1 MAQNSF
7 FAGSAAPI
15 TQAAQNSSYAAR
27 AFPQSSQ
34 PSLLSAMNPFGSGSV
49 GSVTPAPTPT
59 PRPQQPVTPQAQASS
74 TSSSGI
80 NSPEYLA
87 GLQNQYGSAIE
98 NAQRQ
103 IPFYQGVMGQQQQ
116 NVTNQATQQTG
127 DENNNY
133 QAGVNSYET
142 QKGAN
147 TSQQRLSLAELA
159 DQIHG
164 QNQALTNQLGTVGA
178 GSSSALGAGQ
188 NALAHVQNTQRASIQ
203 QQTGNNNSIIGAN
216 EQQLAAQHNS
226 NLDQIAQYKTNTLNN
241 IVSYY
246 TPLIQNA
253 QTSMHQAMGEE
264 QRLAATYNLNAVTQ
278 QATSALGSLDS
289 SVKALT
295 QQSLDSLSAPENL
308 SKETVAAAPQAVGV
322 QSVSPFNVG
331 STGASNTTAA
341 PTGGSLSALMK
352 QYQ

>member
-7 FAGSAAPI
+7 YAGSAAPI
-15 TQAAQNSSYAAR
+15 AQAAQQYQASHPAYGPVQAPPKPTASVSQ
-27 AFPQSSQ
+27 PQST
-34 PSLLSAMNPFGSGSV
+34 A
-49 GSVTPAPTPT
+49 PAPSQAPIA
-59 PRPQQPVTPQAQASS
+59 QAQSQSAPTSSAS

-87 GLQNQYGSAIE
+87 GLQNEYGSTIA
-98 NAQRQ
+98 NAEQQ

-116 NVTNQATQQTG
+116 TVSNQANQQTG

-133 QAGVNSYET
+133 QAGFNSYET

-147 TSQQRLSLAELA
+147 TAQQHLSLAELA

-203 QQTGNNNSIIGAN
+203 QQTGNNNAIIGAN
-216 EQQLAAQHNS
+216 EQQLAAQHQS
-226 NLDQIAQYKTNTLNN
+226 NLDQISQYKTNTLNN

-253 QTSMHQAMGEE
+253 QTSMHTALGEE
-264 QRLAATYNLNAVTQ
+264 QRLAAMYNLNAVTQ
-278 QATSALGSLDS
+278 QATSALASLDT

-295 QQSLDSLSAPENL
+295 QRSLDSLSAPENL

-331 STGASNTTAA
+331 TTGASNTTAA